1 MAILDIAV
9 QEDFPNALTLVARRM
24 KALLLGEPNRR
35 VRSSDT

>member
-9 QEDFPNALTLVARRM
+9 QEDFPNALTLVTGSM
-24 KALLLGEPNRR
+24 KALLLGEPDWR